1 MSPIAA
7 VVATSNRPKLLAER
21 SLPSIAKQARRP
33 DFLIVVDD
41 SRPAARRSNME
52 AMPNIPGTNT
62 VYMENRRT
70 PGAAGAWNTA
80 LAYLQ
85 DTEPAAFVAILDDDD
100 SWEPQYLCECEEAA
114 SKHDLDMVASG
125 IAYHGPGTP
134 QLLDSP
140 DRLAVKDLLVR
151 NTHIQGSNM
160 FVRLR
165 KLLEAGG
172 FDEAMSSTT
181 DRDICIRL
189 ADLGTV
195 RYSPIPGHMVHHYAD
210 NDRPRLSTP
219 GSKAKLAG
227 LEYFFRKYRGRMSQ
241 SQESAFM
248 RRSRSVFGC
257 EPQPAQAPPFAPRD
271 DPLTGG
277 HLDLVVGAVTSPDLS
292 LTARLLDSLG
302 RSICGDVT
310 LRVVLLENGGRTDDA
325 LPYIIERSGL
335 DVTLKR
341 TGNPERLS
349 IAASRTILQRH
360 LFLEAAALPG
370 AVVWILDDDIVLESL
385 EYGPDGPAVP
395 HNVDYVSAIKRLQKT
410 GAAAV
415 MCQETGDPPL
425 PAPSCIRT
433 QLVDLYHTLHRMGA
447 MRPGDPYP
455 DMSGENR
462 MSRLGHR
469 DYYYDLSRL
478 ETDRLET
485 PFWYEAGGSAARA
498 FAHMVSRLPG
508 IFGGIQVFRPL
519 TRTEPEND
527 SVVPSI
533 IRGPATLVF
542 DAGALRDFPNAVP
555 AIYGVDTRRSDI
567 VWSILNRFAGGRDIV
582 RAPLPVRQVRRAAG
596 PRMDLGGMLQDIRGH
611 ALYSALR
618 DVLADG
624 ERHHP
629 TSKAPHTLH
638 FDERQIQRMVDL
650 YGGYV
655 RERTRA
661 FELNYIRIRGLLS
674 ALRHLCCNADVWW
687 LESEYAGPAAMLR
700 EFVAYLDAVYTDA
713 WLAEFKRQAAD
724 IDAEA
729 VQRYMRG
736 LPGAV
741 DRHRAR
747 LPTDSISDARDH
759 IRSEFAT
766 GPLEHLGMGGE
777 GMCFTDG
784 HTVYKHFHP
793 WSVREDQL
801 AHLRSLAGRLSGY
814 ATLPDVSAVSR
825 NGGRV
830 TAAYP
835 YEKGTAYEGG
845 HLDGLLTLLRE
856 CRRAGIACRN
866 IHPDNLMVT
875 KSGLKL
881 IDFGTDMVP
890 ADDAEFDQMCRRALL
905 TWRFAFRSDLK
916 RLMSDALYNDIPEI
930 TGIDQFKDAVYPRG
944 LDELFYTPMEE
955 MVAARRP
962 RSVMD
967 YGCGDGRLSERLAGR
982 GIKVVGYDPDPACA
996 EGRPAES
1003 DVSYGGARLR
1013 ERLLGN
1019 SARFDAV
1026 VCSRVICTIPG
1037 DAEFGDVLRDVR
1049 RFAAGDVLLA
1059 VCNPFYYDTYTE
1071 LAERHAHE
1079 DFGYGDKFTYAKTLA
1094 VNGRRRAE
1102 VHRGCA
1108 AYHSAFARVGL
1119 AVRETREFDGT
1130 DTRAILPASD
1140 HLVFRLAPLMASKV
1154 SLLIKTCVAEWRLI
1168 ERMVRHMVRQLE
1180 GPRGFAEKVVVVDS
1194 YGGPFR
1200 RQYDKADSTA
1210 HRMAM
1215 ERLLRD
1221 GVVDRVVYAPSDP
1234 KQIRSTYR
1242 KWFGERPGETHSA
1255 NGQQLFATLFGFDS
1269 CTGDY
1274 VLQVDSDLL
1283 IVRLDRKHDYI
1294 AEMEAVMR
1302 RDHRALFVS
1311 LGVCGAEAKPYT
1323 HEGPDGNWRVEARGC
1338 LYDRRRIESVLPVPN
1353 RVKGGRFELAW
1364 HRAFDQ
1370 SMGGRRSYRGGDP
1383 RTAFIHVPNN
1393 KKADVDGLFDVV
1405 DAVER
1410 GHVPDVQAGNVEL
1423 VGSAKDWAGPHRR
1436 EPYVFV
1442 VCGRNTAHGRFK
1454 RCVQSMVEQRG
1465 PEWGAVVIDDASAN
1479 GLADHAEVLLADYKD
1494 RVTLIRNERRRGGLY
1509 NTWNAVTRVCVDPE
1523 TVVLTLD
1530 ADDALAGSGVLERV
1544 RAEYEDGA
1552 DATVGSMLRLD
1563 KEASYPV
1570 NFESPRRR
1578 DSNVW
1583 QHLRTF
1589 KKRLFDAID
1598 VEDLKADGK
1607 WIDIATDW
1615 AFMVPIIEMS
1625 SSPRHIPDKLYVYEP
1640 AVSKDKDHRR
1650 ERDDMISRIL
1660 SKSPYR
1666 KLKYDIF

>member
-1 MSPIAA
+1 MFPIAA
-7 VVATSNRPKLLAER
+7 VVATHNRPKLLAER
-21 SLPSIAKQARRP
+21 SLASIAKQTRRP
-33 DFLIVVDD
+33 DFLVVVDD
-41 SRPAARRSNME
+41 SHLVARRSNRA
-52 AMPNIPGTNT
+52 AMPHMPGTNT

-80 LAYLQ
+80 LVYLH
-85 DTEPAAFVAILDDDD
+85 TVEPSAIVAILDDDD
-100 SWEPQYLCECEEAA
+100 SWEPQYLRECEEAV

-125 IAYHGPGTP
+125 IVYHGPDAP
-134 QLLDSP
+134 KLMYP
-140 DRLAVKDLLVR
+140 PNRLAVKDLLVR

-160 FVRLR
+160 FVKLS

-181 DRDICIRL
+181 DRDVCIRL

-195 RYSPIPGHMVHHYAD
+195 RYSSIPGHMVHHYAD
-210 NDRPRLSTP
+210 NDRPRLSIP
-219 GSKAKLAG
+219 GSKVKRAG
-227 LEYFFRKYRGRMSQ
+227 LEYFFRKYRGRMSS
-241 SQESAFM
+241 SQESAFIQ
-248 RRSRSVFGC
+248 RGRSMFDCDPR
-257 EPQPAQAPPFAPRD
+257 PAQAPPFTPYAD
-271 DPLTGG
+271 LHTDG
-277 HLDLVVGAVTSPDLS
+277 HLDLIVGIVTSPDVS
-292 LTARLLDSLG
+292 QTARLLDSLE
-302 RSICGDVT
+302 SNIYGDVT
-310 LRVVLLENGGRTDDA
+310 LKVVLLENGGSIDNA
-325 LPYIIERSGL
+325 LPDMVERSGL
-335 DVTLKR
+335 DIALKH
-341 TGNPERLS
+341 TGKPEQVS

-360 LFLEAAALPG
+360 LFLEATARPG

-385 EYGPDGPAVP
+385 EYGPGGPAGP
-395 HNVDYVSAIKRLQKT
+395 HKVDYVSGIKRLQKT

-415 MCQETGDPPL
+415 ICQETGDPPL

-447 MRPGDPYP
+447 MHPDDPYP
-455 DMSGENR
+455 DMSDENR
-462 MSRLGHR
+462 TSRLGRR
-469 DYYYDLSRL
+469 DYYYDLSCL

-485 PFWYEAGGSAARA
+485 PFWYEADGSVARA
-498 FAHMVSRLPG
+498 FTHMVSQLPG
-508 IFGGIQVFRPL
+508 ILSGIQVFRPL
-519 TRTEPEND
+519 TRTEPENN
-527 SVVPSI
+527 SVAPSI

-542 DAGALRDFPNAVP
+542 DAGALRDFPNVVP
-555 AIYGVDTRRSDI
+555 TIHGVDIRRSDM

-596 PRMDLGGMLQDIRGH
+596 PRMNLGDMLQDIRGH

-629 TSKAPHTLH
+629 TSKAPHTLYL
-638 FDERQIQRMVDL
+638 DERQMQRMVNL
-650 YGGYV
+650 YEGYV

-674 ALRHLCCNADVWW
+674 ALSNLCCNADAWW
-687 LESEYAGPAAMLR
+687 LESEYAGPAAKIR
-700 EFVAYLDAVYTDA
+700 EFVAYLRTVYTDA

-724 IDAEA
+724 MDADA
-729 VQRYMRG
+729 VRRYIRD
-736 LPGAV
+736 LPGAI

-747 LPTDSISDARDH
+747 LPADAISDASDH
-759 IRSEFAT
+759 VRSEFAT
-766 GPLEHLGMGGE
+766 GPLEYLGMGGE

-784 HTVYKHFHP
+784 RMVYKRFHP

-801 AHLRSLAGRLSGY
+801 AYLRSLAGRLSGY
-814 ATLPDVSAVSR
+814 ATLPDVSAVSQK
-825 NGGRV
+825 GGRV

-835 YEKGTAYEGG
+835 YEKGTAYKGG

-856 CRRAGIACRN
+856 CRHAGIACRN
-866 IHPDNLMVT
+866 IHPDNLLVT

-916 RLMSDALYNDIPEI
+916 RLMSDALHNDIPEI
-930 TGIDQFKDAVYPRG
+930 TGIDQFKNAVDPRG
-944 LDELFYTPMEE
+944 LGELFYTPMDE

-967 YGCGDGRLSERLAGR
+967 YGCGDGKLSERLAER
-982 GIKVVGYDPDPACA
+982 GIKVVGYDPGPARA
-996 EGRPAES
+996 KDRPAES
-1003 DVSYGGARLR
+1003 GASYGGARLR
-1013 ERLLGN
+1013 ERLLAD
-1019 SARFDAV
+1019 SARFDVV
-1026 VCSRVICTIPG
+1026 VCSRVLCTIPD
-1037 DAEFGDVLRDVR
+1037 DAEFGNVLRDVG
-1049 RFAAGDVLLA
+1049 RFAAGGILLA
-1059 VCNPFYYDTYTE
+1059 VCNPFYHDVSTE
-1071 LAERHAHE
+1071 LTERHVCE

-1094 VNGRRRAE
+1094 ANGKRRAE
-1102 VHRGCA
+1102 VHRSCA
-1108 AYHSAFARVGL
+1108 AYHMAFARAGL

-1140 HLVFRLAPLMASKV
+1140 HLVFRLAPLMPSRV

-1168 ERMVRHMVRQLE
+1168 ERMARHMVRQLE
-1180 GPRGFAEKVVVVDS
+1180 GPRSFAEKVVVVDS
-1194 YGGPFR
+1194 YEGPFR
-1200 RQYDKADSTA
+1200 RQYDRADSAA

-1221 GVVDRVVYAPSDP
+1221 GVVDSVVYAPSDP

-1242 KWFGERPGETHSA
+1242 KWFGERSEETHSA

-1283 IVRLDRKHDYI
+1283 IARLDRKHDYI

-1302 RDHRALFVS
+1302 RDPKALFVS
-1311 LGVCGAEAKPYT
+1311 LGICKAEAEPYT
-1323 HEGPDGNWRVEARGC
+1323 HEGPDGNWRVEVRGC

-1370 SMGGRRSYRGGDP
+1370 SMGDHRSYRGGDP
-1383 RTAFIHVPNN
+1383 RTAFMHVPNCR
-1393 KKADVDGLFDVV
+1393 KADVDGLLDIMG
-1405 DAVER
+1405 AVER
-1410 GHVPDVQAGNVEL
+1410 GHVPDVQTGNVEL
-1423 VGSAKDWAGPHRR
+1423 AGSARDWAGPHRR

-1454 RCVQSMVEQRG
+1454 RCVQSMMEQRG
-1465 PEWGAVVIDDASAN
+1465 PEWGAVVIDDASTN

-1494 RVTLIRNERRRGGLY
+1494 RVTLIRNEKRRGVLY
-1509 NTWNAVTRVCVDPE
+1509 NTWNAVAQVCVDPE

-1530 ADDALAGSGVLERV
+1530 ADDALAGSGVLEKV
-1544 RAEYEDGA
+1544 RTEYEGGA
-1552 DATVGSMLRLD
+1552 DVTVGSMLRLD
-1563 KEASYPV
+1563 KVASYPV
-1570 NFESPRRR
+1570 NFGSPRRR

-1598 VEDLKADGK
+1598 VEDLKVDGK

-1640 AVSKDKDHRR
+1640 AVPKDKGHRR
-1650 ERDDMISRIL
+1650 ERDHMISRIL
-1660 SKSPYR
+1660 SKTPYR
-1666 KLKYDIF
+1666 KLG